1 METFVEMEKSS
12 EKLLSVVA
20 DIFYDCILR
29 REVLSQI
36 GMNKQFRKIILGN
49 SGSVVKILEEILRE
63 FAEKS
68 IVGNCGIVE
77 YVIELTDFCP
87 IKQFL

>member
-1 METFVEMEKSS
+1 MDSS
-12 EKLLSVVA
+12 DFLKK
-20 DIFYDCILR
+20 F
-29 REVLSQI
+29 
-36 GMNKQFRKIILGN
+36 LG
-49 SGSVVKILEEILRE
+49 E